1 MPDLPL
7 SIAMLSIHSG
17 PLGRLGTR
25 DTGGMSVYVRALARE
40 LGRRGHRVDI
50 FTRRQLDEPPVK
62 ALDPGVRLITLAIGH
77 RTHLT
82 KHDLYPLA
90 PDYARAVQAFGR
102 QNARGY
108 DLIHS
113 HYWLSGQVG
122 RLLQNVW
129 RRPHVISFHTL
140 AALKAATGRAPA
152 PAPRLAVEKA
162 LVRECDR
169 LLAPCAAEH
178 DNLVRRYGALAAR
191 IAMVPGGVDV
201 DIFRPLDR
209 IAARR
214 QLGLDRD
221 TFLLLTI
228 GRLTP
233 LKGQTQAIE
242 AMAHLGGDPNLLLMI
257 VGGDGARDP
266 EQRRLQRLAD
276 ATGLGSRVIFTG
288 SVAHEAL
295 PFYYAAANVYVLA
308 SRYESFGLVGLEA
321 LACGRPVV
329 TSPVGVMASLGNDK
343 RPGVILTDGRPASLA
358 AGVVAV
364 RDGTVAWP
372 PEAIRAAARDFGWQR
387 AAEAALEAYRSVL
400 APPMAMKMAP
410 RRVSSLDEE
419 RQ

>member
-1 MPDLPL
+1 MSELPL
-7 SIAMLSIHSG
+7 FIAMLSIHSS
-17 PLGRLGTR
+17 PVGRLGTR

-50 FTRRQLDEPPVK
+50 FTRRQAGETAVT

-77 RTHLT
+77 GGPLT

-102 QNARGY
+102 QNERGY

-122 RLLQNVW
+122 RLLQQVW
-129 RRPHVISFHTL
+129 RRPHVMSFHTL
-140 AALKAATGRAPA
+140 AALKADGGTAA

-169 LLAPCAAEH
+169 LLAPCAAEK
-178 DNLVRRYGALAAR
+178 DNLVHRYGALAER
-191 IAMVPGGVDV
+191 IAMVPGGVDF

-209 IAARR
+209 AAARR
-214 QLGLDRD
+214 QLGHDPD
-221 TFLLLTI
+221 TFLMLTI

-233 LKGQTQAIE
+233 LKGQARVIE
-242 AMAHLGGDPNLLLMI
+242 ALTHLGNDERLRLMI
-257 VGGDGARDP
+257 VGGDGPRDP
-266 EQRRLQRLAD
+266 DQRRLQRQAD
-276 ATGLGSRVIFTG
+276 ATGSGSRVIFTG
-288 SVAHEAL
+288 SLAHETL
-295 PFYYAAANVYVLA
+295 PVYYAAANAYVLA

-329 TSPVGVMASLGNDK
+329 ASPVGVMASLGHK
-343 RPGVILTDGRPASLA
+343 KQPGLILTDGTPSALA
-358 AGVVAV
+358 AGLAAV

-372 PEAIRAAARDFGWQR
+372 PETIRDAVRDFGWEQ
-387 AAEAALEAYRSVL
+387 AAAAALAAYRSVMS
-400 APPMAMKMAP
+400 PPVAMKTKTREVP
-410 RRVSSLDEE
+410 FLDDGI
-419 RQ
+419 R